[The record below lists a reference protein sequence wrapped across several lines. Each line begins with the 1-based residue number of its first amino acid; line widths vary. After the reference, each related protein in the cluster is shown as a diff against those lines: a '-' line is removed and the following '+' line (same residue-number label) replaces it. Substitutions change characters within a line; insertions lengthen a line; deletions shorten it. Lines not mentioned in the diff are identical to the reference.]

1 LTESLVQRA
10 HGREHF
16 VDRHGAF
23 GAARLACSAGLSRT
37 ADLSDARRRMA
48 PFDSGSR
55 SGWCATSKDEEN
67 GKMVA
72 T

>member
-23 GAARLACSAGLSRT
+23 GAARLAQRGLSRT

-48 PFDSGSR
+48 RLTSGSR